1 MGTPNFLFLARVGLA
16 LCIGMTLHQSSRA
29 QCANNLATRTYDTT
43 LTSNG
48 FGLYNLSFPQ
58 WSPDSG
64 LLVSAK
70 VSAIVSSQYGFTLRN
85 ADTSSAA
92 YELSIGQEDQI
103 SSPALSPTYSNI
115 TSRLINTFPL
125 ASGESVTTA
134 PFSFLNGH
142 ISSDSVTTNVTPFL
156 GTGRVNFNYLS
167 FTYTNLFTNNNATYY
182 YSANIANQ
190 ITFSIQY
197 LYCNNGVALATDL
210 TRFSA
215 ALTPPRTTQ
224 LSWAATN
231 ETTGRYYEIQRSS
244 DGKTFTTIGSVPAVG
259 TEETA
264 DYNFPDNIPDSGAG
278 SWFYRLQIHDQ
289 ANLSFSPVR
298 EVNIAP
304 AEKTFQIYPNPAT
317 SYINIITGQTS
328 GDWQVELFAANGNL
342 VQRST
347 ALQSGTLHIDFNTRL
362 APGAYFVRLTD
373 LHGQKNYTSSFVV
386 TGN

>member
-1 MGTPNFLFLARVGLA
+1 MGTPNYLFLAKVSAA
-16 LCIGMTLHQSSRA
+16 LCIGMILHLSSRA

-48 FGLYNLSFPQ
+48 FGMYNLSFPQ

-70 VSAIVSSQYGFTLRN
+70 ISATVSSQYGFTLRN

-103 SSPALSPTYSNI
+103 SGPTLSPSYSNI
-115 TSRLINTFPL
+115 TSQVINTFPL

-142 ISSDSVTTNVTPFL
+142 ISSDSITANVTPFL

-182 YSANIANQ
+182 YSANIANHM
-190 ITFSIQY
+190 TFSVQY
-197 LYCNNGVALATDL
+197 LYCNAGVALATDL

-224 LSWAATN
+224 LSWAAVN
-231 ETTGRYYEIQRSS
+231 ETAGRVYEIQRSS
-244 DGKTFTTIGSVPAVG
+244 DGKTFSTIASVPAVG

-264 DYNFPDNIPDSGAG
+264 DYTFPDNIPDSGAG
-278 SWFYRLQIHDQ
+278 NWFYRLQIHDQ

-298 EVNIAP
+298 EVNITP
-304 AEKTFQIYPNPAT
+304 AEKTLQIYPNPAT
-317 SYINIITGQTS
+317 SYINIITGQS
-328 GDWQVELFAANGNL
+328 AGDWQVEIFAANGNL

-362 APGAYFVRLTD
+362 AAGAYFVRLMD
-373 LHGQKNYTSSFVV
+373 LHGQKNYTTSFVV
-386 TGN
+386 SRN